1 MSYVDEY
8 TLQAVA
14 RTSAHF
20 AVKLAG
26 VAEIK
31 KEIATRGANPA
42 KWLGRGWETFSDGAA
57 KDQRLTRGW
66 TGSGKLT
73 KYLPVGAKSLTL
85 GFGAMTAP
93 AAFAEED
100 ITGQGKSRKQRI
112 GGWIGSNIGAIAG
125 SMPAK
130 AGLLGLVPSMGGMLG
145 GQYVGEAI
153 GRAVD

>member
-1 MSYVDEY
+1 MSYVNEY
-8 TLQAVA
+8 TLQEVA

-26 VAEIK
+26 VAEIR
-31 KEIATRGANPA
+31 KEVAARGANPA
-42 KWLGRGWETFSDGAA
+42 KWLGRGWETFSEGAA
-57 KDQRLTRGW
+57 KDQGLTRGW
-66 TGSGKLT
+66 TGSGKFT
-73 KYLPVGAKSLTL
+73 KYLPIGPKALTL

-93 AAFAEED
+93 TAFADED
-100 ITGQGKSRKQRI
+100 ITGQGKSKKERV

-130 AGLLGLVPSMGGMLG
+130 AGLLGLVPAIGGMMG